1 MGGWWVRPPVYSDL
15 WAGGEAGREGWSA
28 AGLLRFRGTHEQ
40 TITELLMWNDGA
52 SVNTVKMKHVLIRS
66 RPAPNIGCFVSAAR
80 DEDVVNYK
88 SGTVHPGGPSLP
100 RVFQSSSGKNRNI
113 IKNEYEQNNAD
124 VAFPALPCYRRILMW
139 ITWFIFGFWSG
150 FLMRTEQSEGPA
162 ENARV
167 WPSRLAS
174 FFCVCW

>member
-1 MGGWWVRPPVYSDL
+1 MGGGWVRPPVYGDL
-15 WAGGEAGREGWSA
+15 GAGGEAGREGWSA

-52 SVNTVKMKHVLIRS
+52 SVNKVKMKHVLIRS
-66 RPAPNIGCFVSAAR
+66 RPAPNIGCFVSTAR
-80 DEDVVNYK
+80 EEDVVNYN
-88 SGTVHPGGPSLP
+88 SGLVHPGGPSLP

-113 IKNEYEQNNAD
+113 IKTTMSKTMQMWLSLLCLVTGALNVNN
-124 VAFPALPCYRRILMW
+124 VIHFW
-139 ITWFIFGFWSG
+139 SWSG

-174 FFCVCW
+174 FSCVCW